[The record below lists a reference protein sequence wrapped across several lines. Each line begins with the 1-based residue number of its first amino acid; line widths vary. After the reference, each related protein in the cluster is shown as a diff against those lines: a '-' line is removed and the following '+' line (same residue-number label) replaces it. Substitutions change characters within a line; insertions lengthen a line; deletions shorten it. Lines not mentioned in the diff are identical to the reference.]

1 MHTNSSNVDG
11 VKQTEEPR
19 WKLFEAQLKSKLQ
32 EAEGSVVK
40 DEIDL
45 CGEVRFIWWQTSSQA
60 NFKFVGKK
68 SIIENELMIVL
79 LVNKSLNL
87 GVG

>member
-1 MHTNSSNVDG
+1 M
-11 VKQTEEPR
+11 KQTEEAR

-68 SIIENELMIVL
+68 SIIENELQ
-79 LVNKSLNL
+79 SLFRSPPPTKEQVSER
-87 GVG
+87 GK